1 MFKERFSFCM
11 LLSALL
17 VCGSARGDLQ
27 SPPPKQ
33 TPTVLGEGRTSLE
46 GGQSSSSQNPASS
59 HNLSSSQNLPN
70 LHAPLHPTPGL
81 LGFADI
87 VQPLLP
93 SVVNISVVKQ
103 VTTFSFEGPG
113 GIVPGN
119 PFGGGSSLDNPSR
132 LREFLEKFHV
142 APKKRRLPVGVGS
155 GFIISPEGHVVTN
168 AHVVEGAHE
177 VIVTLSD
184 RSEMRAKVVGID
196 TNFDLALLKVTHDKP
211 LPYVQWGDAKKM
223 RIGDWAIAIGNP
235 LGLGGSVTLGIIS
248 YVGRSFISQQN
259 SMGGLFQTDAAIN
272 VGNSGGPL
280 FNVEGKVIGINMMI
294 ASATG
299 GNIGI
304 GFAIPSDVAQFVIN
318 QLKEYGKVKRGW
330 IGVYIQELNQAI
342 AQNLK
347 MKVPQGA
354 LVGTVVEKGPADQAG
369 VKQTDVVLRVNN
381 VTIDNASTLSR
392 VISGLPIGTKV
403 PMVVWRR
410 NEKTGNF
417 EEITLDITIQEFEDD
432 VSEASSAAS
441 EKAVKEKEKANT
453 VTVHG
458 LTLQDLTPQ
467 LRKRYGLEASA
478 AGVLVTN
485 VDLESRAS
493 EAFQPGDLVLE
504 VNQKKVF
511 SCKEI
516 QKQVKDMKDSKTFSI
531 LCLIQ
536 RQGVP
541 FFVSFSMEDISKE
554 EEAPLAKEKKSSL
567 KSLLPKFLG

>member
-1 MFKERFSFCM
+1 MLKKRFSVCI
-11 LLSALL
+11 LLSAFFM
-17 VCGSARGDLQ
+17 CGVARGELQ
-27 SPPPKQ
+27 VSPTNKPHPVSESGGTPLKGGHPVTAQ
-33 TPTVLGEGRTSLE
+33 TLG
-46 GGQSSSSQNPASS
+46 
-59 HNLSSSQNLPN
+59 
-70 LHAPLHPTPGL
+70 TPHTPSKETLGL
-81 LGFADI
+81 VGFADI

-93 SVVNISVVKQ
+93 AVVNISVVKQ

-113 GIVPGN
+113 GMVPGN
-119 PFGGGSSLDNPSR
+119 PFGGGPSLDDPSR

-184 RSEMRAKVVGID
+184 RSEMRAKVIGMD
-196 TNFDLALLKVTHDKP
+196 TNFDLALLKMTHDKP

-272 VGNSGGPL
+272 MGNSGGPL
-280 FNVEGKVIGINMMI
+280 FNVEGQVIGINMMI

-318 QLKEYGKVKRGW
+318 QLKQYGKVKRGW

-381 VTIDNASTLSR
+381 VNIDNASTLSR

-403 PMVVWRR
+403 PLVVWRR
-410 NEKTGNF
+410 NGKTGAF
-417 EEITLDITIQEFEDD
+417 EEVTLEITIKEFEDETTPSD
-432 VSEASSAAS
+432 STPSD
-441 EKAVKEKEKANT
+441 KKDTEKEKVKT
-453 VTVHG
+453 LTVHG

-467 LRKRYGLEASA
+467 LRKRYGLEASS
-478 AGVLVTN
+478 AGVLVAN

-511 SCKEI
+511 SCKDVQE
-516 QKQVKDMKDSKTFSI
+516 QVKDMKDSKTFSI

-541 FFVSFSMEDISKE
+541 FFVSFSMEELSKE
-554 EEAPLAKEKKSSL
+554 AQVPSGKDTKSSL
-567 KSLLPKFLG
+567 KSLLPNF